1 MVSFFFAS
9 IWLEFWY
16 YFKWKCFE
24 YLYIVTIFS
33 VLVVLWK
40 WVKKKFYLF
49 FRLLFSFNFFS
60 FNFVLIFL
68 SWSRQIHTIQPLIV
82 SWFRI
87 HDTCGVNNL
96 HGVPAILSAL
106 FSVFYVSLAHVDNY
120 KDSLDVIFP
129 AMQPRDSPYALANYN
144 TTKIIGVRISND
156 NQ

>member
-1 MVSFFFAS
+1 M
-9 IWLEFWY
+9 FW
-16 YFKWKCFE
+16 
-24 YLYIVTIFS
+24 IFIYCDHIFRACGFVEMS
-33 VLVVLWK
+33 
-40 WVKKKFYLF
+40 KKKNSIY
-49 FRLLFSFNFFS
+49 FSIYCFHSFFFS

-129 AMQPRDSPYALANYN
+129 AMQPRDSPYALANCN
-144 TTKIIGVRISND
+144 TTKIIGVRISYD